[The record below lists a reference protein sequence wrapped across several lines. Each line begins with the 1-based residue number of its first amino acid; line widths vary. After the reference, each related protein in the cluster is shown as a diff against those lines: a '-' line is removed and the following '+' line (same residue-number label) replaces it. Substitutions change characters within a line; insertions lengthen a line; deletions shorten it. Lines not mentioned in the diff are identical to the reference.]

1 MYRIDIYY
9 QNLELTAYATTR
21 EDAVA
26 IAKYYA
32 TKGGSDIAKIY
43 RYRRSGGMQWIGTC
57 IGGFKL
63 FVWGDGKT

>member
-9 QNLELTAYATTR
+9 KNIESTAYASNR

-32 TKGGSDIAKIY
+32 TKGGADIAKIY
-43 RYRRSGGMQWIGTC
+43 RYRRAGGMRWVGTC
-57 IGGFKL
+57 IGQIKL
-63 FVWGDGKT
+63 FAWGE

>member
-9 QNLELTAYATTR
+9 KNIESTAYASNR

-32 TKGGSDIAKIY
+32 TKGGADIAKIY
-43 RYRRSGGMQWIGTC
+43 RYRRSGGMRWVGTC
-57 IGGFKL
+57 IGESSWLHG
-63 FVWGDGKT
+63 GE